1 MDERPGLGVAPAPR
15 ASRAHAERPKA
26 TKLDLVA
33 PRERGSHAVNDRI
46 DNPLSLD
53 ARHPTETRGLADQAL
68 TIHRNEPSIV
78 GALIL
83 PESFEPVSSGGSQ

>member
-1 MDERPGLGVAPAPR
+1 VDERPGLGVAPAPR

-33 PRERGSHAVNDRI
+33 PRERGSHAVDDRI
-46 DNPLSLD
+46 DNPLSFD
-53 ARHPTETRGLADQAL
+53 ARHLPSTRDLADQARP
-68 TIHRNEPSIV
+68 IHRNERSIV

-83 PESFEPVSSGGSQ
+83 PESFGPV